1 MPNAIFT
8 AAEST
13 AYDDQIEDRY
23 HFPSTYLKQAE
34 AAIGDFVIFYEPR
47 RGNTPNS
54 GRSAYFAFARLD
66 SIEPDPHNSG
76 HHYANMSSFMEFD
89 NPVPFKIGTTYIET
103 ALVKEDGSTNKG
115 AFGRSVRNIPI
126 NEFATILRHGFTREL
141 EPWEASEEVEMGDSI
156 DEGDVVDY
164 VPREIRQ
171 YVLNRKFRDQNF
183 KSHVRTAYNK
193 TCAVTGLRLINGG
206 GRPEVQAAHIRS
218 VEKDGPDTVRNG
230 IALTGTVHWLFD
242 RGLISFTDDHR
253 VLVSSHGIPD
263 GLDRIVTAEKKI
275 ILPENPAWRPHPTYL
290 RWHRENCFK
299 S

>member
-1 MPNAIFT
+1 MTNAIFT

-66 SIEPDPHNSG
+66 SIEPDPRNNG

-89 NPVPFKIGTTYIET
+89 NPVPFKIGDSYLET

-126 NEFATILRHGFTREL
+126 HEFATILRHGFSREL
-141 EPWEASEEVEMGDSI
+141 EPWEAKDTVDIGNFIDDGEVAEYI
-156 DEGDVVDY
+156 
-164 VPREIRQ
+164 PREIRQ
-171 YVLNRKFRDQNF
+171 YVLNRKVRDQNF
-183 KSHVRTAYNK
+183 KRHVRAAYNK

-206 GRPEVQAAHIRS
+206 GHPEVQAAHIRS
-218 VEKDGPDTVRNG
+218 VDRNGPDTVRNG

-263 GLDRIVTAEKKI
+263 GLDRLVVPDKKI
-275 ILPENPAWRPHPTYL
+275 ILPDNPAWWPHPTYL
-290 RWHRENCFK
+290 CWHRENCLK
-299 S
+299 I

>member
-13 AYDDQIEDRY
+13 AYDDRIEERY

-66 SIEPDPHNSG
+66 SIEPDPRNNG
-76 HHYANMSSFMEFD
+76 RHYANMSSFMEFD
-89 NPVPFKIGTTYIET
+89 NPVPFKIGGLYLET
-103 ALVKEDGSTNKG
+103 ALVKEDGSTNRG

-126 NEFATILRHGFTREL
+126 HEFATILRHGFSREL
-141 EPWEASEEVEMGDSI
+141 EPWEAADAVNTGNFI
-156 DEGDVVDY
+156 DDADVTEY
-164 VPREIRQ
+164 IPREIRQ
-171 YVLNRKFRDQNF
+171 YVLNRKVRDQNF
-183 KSHVRTAYNK
+183 KSHVRAAYNK

-218 VEKDGPDTVRNG
+218 VERNGPDTVRNG

-253 VLVSSHGIPD
+253 ILVSNHGIPD
-263 GLDRIVTAEKKI
+263 GLDRLVVPDKKI
-275 ILPENPAWRPHPTYL
+275 ILPDNPAWRPHPTYL
-290 RWHRENCFK
+290 GWHRENLFK
-299 S
+299 R

>member
-8 AAEST
+8 AAETT
-13 AYDDQIEDRY
+13 AYDDQIEHRY

-34 AAIGDFVIFYEPR
+34 ASIGDFVIFYEPR

-54 GRSAYFAFARLD
+54 GRSAYFAFARLE
-66 SIEPDPHNSG
+66 SIEPDLRNNG
-76 HHYANMSSFMEFD
+76 HHYANMSGFMEFD
-89 NPVPFKIGTTYIET
+89 TPVPFKTGKTYLET

-126 NEFATILRHGFTREL
+126 NEFAEILRHGFTREL
-141 EPWEASEEVEMGDSI
+141 EPWEANEAISLGDAI
-156 DEGDVVDY
+156 DEPSVVDY
-164 VPREIRQ
+164 IPREIRQ
-171 YVLNRKFRDQNF
+171 YILNRKVRDQNF
-183 KSHVRTAYNK
+183 KNHVRTAYNK

-253 VLVSSHGIPD
+253 VLVSSHGIPE
-263 GLDRIVTAEKKI
+263 GLDRIVTQDKKI
-275 ILPENPAWRPHPTYL
+275 ILPDNPAWRPHPTYL
-290 RWHRENCFK
+290 KWHRDNCFK
-299 S
+299 N

>member
-8 AAEST
+8 AAENT
-13 AYDDQIEDRY
+13 AYDDQIEHRY

-66 SIEPDPHNSG
+66 SIEPDARTAG
-76 HHYANMSSFMEFD
+76 HHYANMSGFMEFD
-89 NPVPFKIGTTYIET
+89 KPVPFRLGGTYLES
-103 ALVKEDGSTNKG
+103 ALVKDDGSTNKG
-115 AFGRSVRNIPI
+115 AFGRSVRNIHVD
-126 NEFATILRHGFTREL
+126 EFAAILRHGFTREL
-141 EPWEASEEVEMGDSI
+141 EPWEAQDVVSLESSI
-156 DEGDVVDY
+156 NDGDVVDY

-171 YVLNRKFRDQNF
+171 YVLNRKVRDQNF

-253 VLVSSHGIPD
+253 VLVSSHGIPE
-263 GLDRIVTAEKKI
+263 GLDRIVTPEKKI
-275 ILPENPAWRPHPTYL
+275 ILPDNPAWRPHPTYL
-290 RWHRENCFK
+290 EWHRENCFK